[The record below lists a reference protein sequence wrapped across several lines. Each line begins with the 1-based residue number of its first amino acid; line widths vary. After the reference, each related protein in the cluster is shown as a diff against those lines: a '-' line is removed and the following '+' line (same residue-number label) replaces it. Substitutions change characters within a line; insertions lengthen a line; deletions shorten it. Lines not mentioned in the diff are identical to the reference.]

1 MIQCV
6 RLLKTRYLN
15 LTERTASFTV
25 SCSFSGLIC
34 DIFLSEEHW
43 HICQPIVDS
52 QHLIPSDL
60 E

>member
-1 MIQCV
+1 M
-6 RLLKTRYLN
+6 KTRYLN
-15 LTERTASFTV
+15 LTKRKQIRLLLRVRFL
-25 SCSFSGLIC
+25 GNLR

-43 HICQPIVDS
+43 HICQPVGDS